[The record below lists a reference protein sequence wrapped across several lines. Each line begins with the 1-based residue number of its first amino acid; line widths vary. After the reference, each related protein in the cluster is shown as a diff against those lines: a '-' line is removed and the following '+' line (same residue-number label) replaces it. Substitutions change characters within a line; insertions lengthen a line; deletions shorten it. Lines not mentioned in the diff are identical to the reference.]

1 MDALIAPE
9 GSLEILSHREIGQLR
24 DTGEGGLYE
33 LWRRCSLAVLAS
45 ADEDDDVRRILKQHE
60 QFQLAIVQRQ
70 WGVELELKNAPE
82 SAFVDGKMIRGIR
95 ELMFAVLRDVL
106 YTHDEITQSER
117 FDLAVP
123 ASVTDA
129 VFHILRNAGVLR
141 PGLEPKLV
149 VCWGGHAI
157 SRVEYDYSKAVGYQ
171 LGLRGLDVCTGC
183 GAGAMKGPMKGAAVG
198 HAKQRI
204 RDGRYVGVTEPTI
217 IAAESPNPIVRDLV
231 IMPDMEKRL
240 EAFVRIAHA
249 IIVFPG
255 GVGTAEEILYLL
267 GLLLSAGNEDVCL
280 PVILTGPAS
289 SRGYFD
295 LLDRF
300 IGDTLGDAAK
310 ACYRVILDDP
320 AAVAREV
327 SAGLEGVLRHRAQ
340 TEDSYL
346 FNWLIDIPPML
357 QQPFEATHESM
368 AALNLHADQ
377 PAHLLAANLR
387 RAFSGIVAGNVREA
401 GIKRVEEHGPF
412 ELRGDPRV
420 LGVLDQLLRDFVA
433 ARRMKLSDPAN
444 YKPCFRIAA

>member
-9 GSLEILSHREIGQLR
+9 GSLEILSHKEISQLR

-33 LWRRCSLAVLAS
+33 LWRQCSLAVLVS
-45 ADEDDDVRRILKQHE
+45 ADEDDDVRKILKQNEH
-60 QFQLAIVQRQ
+60 FKLAIVQRQ
-70 WGVELELKNAPE
+70 WGIELELANAPE

-95 ELMFAVLRDVL
+95 ELLFAVLRDLL
-106 YTHDEITQSER
+106 YTHDEIMSSER
-117 FDLAVP
+117 FDLTKQD
-123 ASVTDA
+123 SVTDA

-141 PGLEPKLV
+141 ADLEPKLV

-157 SRVEYDYSKAVGYQ
+157 SRAEYDYSKALGYQ
-171 LGLRGLDVCTGC
+171 MGLRGLDVCTGC

-204 RDGRYVGVTEPTI
+204 GDGRYVGVTEPTI

-267 GLLLSAGNEDVCL
+267 GVLLSPGNEDISL
-280 PVILTGPAS
+280 PVILTGPRAS
-289 SRGYFD
+289 APYFA

-310 ACYRVILDDP
+310 RRYRVILDDP
-320 AAVAREV
+320 KQVAREV
-327 SAGLEGVLRHRAQ
+327 CAGLSAVLSHRSE
-340 TEDSYL
+340 TEDAYL
-346 FNWLIDIPPML
+346 FNWLVDIPAVF
-357 QQPFEATHESM
+357 QRPFDATHEAM
-368 AALNLHADQ
+368 AALELHADQ
-377 PAHLLAANLR
+377 PAYALAMNLR
-387 RAFSGIVAGNVREA
+387 KAFSGIVAGNVREV

-412 ELRGDPRV
+412 ELHGDPRV
-420 LGVLDQLLRDFVA
+420 LNVLDRLLRDFVA
-433 ARRMKLSDPAN
+433 ERRMKLSDPAS
-444 YKPCFRIAA
+444 YTPCFRIAA